1 MKLFMRSK
9 YDTPKSSPI
18 SRLAKLDVAELSNW
32 FNTTLMGLGVS
43 FDKWK
48 HHDAPDEVS
57 IHLETLV
64 QLWSEI
70 KSRSE
75 NNGR

>member
-1 MKLFMRSK
+1 MKLFMR
-9 YDTPKSSPI
+9 PKDDALKAPSIP
-18 SRLAKLDVAELSNW
+18 RLAKLDVSELSNW
-32 FNTTLMGLGVS
+32 FNTTLMGLGTS
-43 FDKWK
+43 FDKWR

-75 NNGR
+75 K

>member
-1 MKLFMRSK
+1 MVMKLFMRSK
-9 YDTPKSSPI
+9 YDTPKPPAI
-18 SRLAKLDVAELSNW
+18 PRLAKLDVSELSNW
-32 FNTTLMGLGVS
+32 FNTTLMGLGMS

-75 NNGR
+75 K

>member
-1 MKLFMRSK
+1 VS
-9 YDTPKSSPI
+9 
-18 SRLAKLDVAELSNW
+18 ELSNW
-32 FNTTLMGLGVS
+32 FNTTLMGLGMS

-75 NNGR
+75 K

>member
-1 MKLFMRSK
+1 MRSK
-9 YDTPKSSPI
+9 YDTPKPSPI

>member
-1 MKLFMRSK
+1 MRSK